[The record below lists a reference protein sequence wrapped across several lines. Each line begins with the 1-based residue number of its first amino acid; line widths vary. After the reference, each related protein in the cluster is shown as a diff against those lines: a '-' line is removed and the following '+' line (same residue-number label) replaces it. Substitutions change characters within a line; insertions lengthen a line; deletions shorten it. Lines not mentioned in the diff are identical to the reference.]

1 MLKKSIS
8 MLLAGIILVSL
19 CSCEKDAGTKTMDK
33 TETNRTEQNEPNA
46 PNVNPSNPDLPFSV
60 KVSDILYE
68 TDTPEE
74 EKPETETNQPN
85 NTKPDNTIITKPEQL
100 QENTTATTTTT
111 PEPKETAIEKMK
123 NSGNII
129 LETNNNFFLKLPNDW
144 KDKYVV
150 VADENNFI
158 QIYHK
163 ATYETKGMEG
173 CGNLFTIM
181 KYSNSKLTEQ
191 QVWYE
196 NKMNVP
202 YRYLLSNDT
211 GTYLFMFPSDVQFDV
226 SNETTA
232 HEYQK
237 MSSEISKIE
246 AYDTTGNLIKN
257 EYTDDTQYHYVN
269 VKYNSEWLRDY
280 KNSEDFIKSF
290 DIPSDSKK
298 SITMYDGSS
307 VYVWMINDSLYPD
320 QKINGKTVAQISFII
335 LNNSSETIDPSIL
348 GIKILDKSGT
358 EYGVVSKDEWGYL
371 NAGIAPGATIMAH
384 LYIDQTS
391 HDNIS
396 RKNIV
401 LSVPTN
407 DNTEK
412 TEDIQDMDTN
422 LDYAICVDG
431 VVYYNTGIKSES
443 TSERNTSGKIESMVS
458 MPTIPTENNSSN
470 FGIGYE
476 YNISSNGTISVHI
489 ADNWWVFAPIQETIS
504 NPESAG

>member
-1 MLKKSIS
+1 MLKKFIS
-8 MLLAGIILVSL
+8 MLLAGIMLISL
-19 CSCEKDAGTKTMDK
+19 CSCGKK
-33 TETNRTEQNEPNA
+33 TETKIPNKTETGETEQGESNTTNT
-46 PNVNPSNPDLPFSV
+46 NPSNPDLPFSV

-68 TDTPEE
+68 TDAPEQE
-74 EKPETETNQPN
+74 TTETETNKPD
-85 NTKPDNTIITKPEQL
+85 NTKPDNTTITQPEQP
-100 QENTTATTTTT
+100 QDTATTTTT
-111 PEPKETAIEKMK
+111 PEPEETAVEKMK
-123 NSGNII
+123 NSGSVI
-129 LETNNNFFLKLPNDW
+129 LETNNDFFLKLPNDW

-150 VADENNFI
+150 VADENSFI

-211 GTYLFMFPSDVQFDV
+211 GTYLFMLPSDVQFDV

-246 AYDTTGNLIKN
+246 AYDMTGSLIKN
-257 EYTDDTQYHYVN
+257 KHTDDAQYHYIN
-269 VKYNSEWLRDY
+269 VKYNSEWLIDY
-280 KNSEDFIKSF
+280 NNKEDFIKSF
-290 DIPSDSKK
+290 DISSDSKK
-298 SITMYDGSS
+298 AITMYDGSS

-335 LNNSSETIDPSIL
+335 LNNSSEAIDPSIL
-348 GIKILDKSGT
+348 GIKILDKSGN
-358 EYGVVSKDEWGYL
+358 EYSIISKNEWGYL

-384 LYIDQTS
+384 LYIDQTN

-396 RKNIV
+396 RKDII

-407 DNTEK
+407 DNSEK

-476 YNISSNGTISVHI
+476 YNISNNGTILVHI
-489 ADNWWVFAPIQETIS
+489 ADNWWVFAPIQETINS
-504 NPESAG
+504 PESTD